1 MGISYATPNFTNLL
15 ELASEKLEKKDQDP
29 RVKKLRNELKITEDE
44 FEKLKIIYLI
54 LEIEPTNVNTLL
66 DQIRV
71 YLEIDQFQKAF
82 ETSEMILSYIK
93 SYPKTSEDFDLQ
105 NTFNHVCGV
114 CKKLEKKYAESI
126 EYFDIV
132 LQNGQNIVVL
142 QDKIDS
148 LIKLKKNTDAEESC
162 KKLLEIDA
170 HDLDSL
176 IIKAECLEKLKKY
189 SESINYYKKALS
201 INPENIEILHEI
213 AGLHME
219 LEEDQDAIMYYDKIL
234 KIQPDE
240 INAQTSK
247 FLISKEDV
255 ENLDL
260 LAKINEKL
268 KADPRF
274 LTYKCLVLHHMK
286 KFEEFSECL
295 NEILIDHELDP
306 IAFYFRKR
314 VDIFK

>member
-1 MGISYATPNFTNLL
+1 MDIDYATPNFTNLL

-132 LQNGQNIVVL
+132 LQNG
-142 QDKIDS
+142 
-148 LIKLKKNTDAEESC
+148 
-162 KKLLEIDA
+162 
-170 HDLDSL
+170 
-176 IIKAECLEKLKKY
+176 
-189 SESINYYKKALS
+189 
-201 INPENIEILHEI
+201 
-213 AGLHME
+213 
-219 LEEDQDAIMYYDKIL
+219 
-234 KIQPDE
+234 
-240 INAQTSK
+240 
-247 FLISKEDV
+247 
-255 ENLDL
+255 
-260 LAKINEKL
+260 
-268 KADPRF
+268 
-274 LTYKCLVLHHMK
+274 
-286 KFEEFSECL
+286 
-295 NEILIDHELDP
+295 
-306 IAFYFRKR
+306 
-314 VDIFK
+314 